1 MVDMMQDISIF
12 GSGNL
17 GRRALHEIGKA
28 SVNCFIDNDDT
39 KQGDYIDDL
48 PIISLDEWMNKYN
61 KSKIVIAI
69 SQFDEVILQLKEKN
83 IGFYEVWV
91 PRYSVFCDTKEIV
104 LNPYEKRE
112 LQLEEKNLNLEDN
125 KKEISAI
132 NRFTDILWK
141 QKPLFNHVEIETYNR
156 CNGGCAFC
164 PVSKKNDTREERF
177 MSFGLFEKIID
188 ELSELNYHGCLALF
202 SNNEPFL
209 DKRIIDFSKIVREKL
224 PYARTHL
231 FTNGTL
237 LDIKKFTEII
247 NYLDELVIDNY
258 SEKLELIPNCKYI
271 KEYCE
276 VHSEL
281 KNKVT
286 IVMRNPKEILEARGG
301 TAPNRTNMQM
311 IENVKCTHP
320 FRQLIIRPDGKVSI
334 CCNDALGLTEM
345 GDVSTESLLEVWN
358 GKKMEKARKKLVCE
372 GRKSIEICKYCDS
385 LRLV

>member
-1 MVDMMQDISIF
+1 M
-12 GSGNL
+12 
-17 GRRALHEIGKA
+17 
-28 SVNCFIDNDDT
+28 
-39 KQGDYIDDL
+39 
-48 PIISLDEWMNKYN
+48 
-61 KSKIVIAI
+61 
-69 SQFDEVILQLKEKN
+69 
-83 IGFYEVWV
+83 
-91 PRYSVFCDTKEIV
+91 
-104 LNPYEKRE
+104 
-112 LQLEEKNLNLEDN
+112 
-125 KKEISAI
+125 
-132 NRFTDILWK
+132 
-141 QKPLFNHVEIETYNR
+141 
-156 CNGGCAFC
+156 
-164 PVSKKNDTREERF
+164 
-177 MSFGLFEKIID
+177 
-188 ELSELNYHGCLALF
+188 
-202 SNNEPFL
+202 
-209 DKRIIDFSKIVREKL
+209 
-224 PYARTHL
+224 
-231 FTNGTL
+231 
-237 LDIKKFTEII
+237 
-247 NYLDELVIDNY
+247 DELVIDNY